1 MKNMPNIEE
10 IYAELLADLKAA
22 LEGETLPTYLLGI
35 HTGGA
40 WVAERLHADLG
51 LPEKPGFLSSAFHRD
66 DFNQRGL
73 PAEMKITDIPFD
85 INGAHIILVDD
96 ILYTGRTIR
105 AALNEIFDYGRPASV
120 ELAVLLD
127 RGGRQLPIEPSY
139 CGAYVA
145 LSAEQSFVLSHKGAG
160 KSMKFELKLEGDE

>member
-1 MKNMPNIEE
+1 MKNTPNIEE

-22 LEGETLPTYLLGI
+22 LADETLPTHLLGI

-51 LPEKPGFLSSAFHRD
+51 LPGKPGFLSSAFHRD
-66 DFNQRGL
+66 DFSQRGL
-73 PAEMKITDIPFD
+73 PAEMKTTDIPYD

-105 AALNEIFDYGRPASV
+105 AAMNEIFDYGRPESV

-145 LSAEQSFVLSHKGAG
+145 LNPTQSFVLSHDGAG
-160 KSMKFELKLEGDE
+160 AAMKFELKLLEGE